1 MYISAL
7 NNNDYLKGAKQAIL
21 SIYGQEYPDIMSFP
35 FYLKIE
41 RSIILMD
48 YSGGL
53 NGKLLTVINTVA
65 QDFGDSGFYLS
76 YPVPIEEVTTSA
88 PFPRWYVSFDKV
100 LDYIAETETFVYR
113 YTHYSPQG
121 IWGLIASN
129 DVFGVLSG
137 TDDFIQSV
145 LQLAP
150 EFSYDVNNFII
161 YWVEHKK
168 RHNLNIDWISLFLK
182 NVYGLN
188 EAANLIRF
196 FNSIIE

>member
-1 MYISAL
+1 MYISPL
-7 NNNDYLKGAKQAIL
+7 NNNDYLKDAKQAIL
-21 SIYGQEYPDIMSFP
+21 NIYGQEYPDIMSFP

-65 QDFGDSGFYLS
+65 QDFRDSGFYLS

-88 PFPRWYVSFDKV
+88 PFPHWYVPFDKA

-137 TDDFIQSV
+137 TNDFIQSV
-145 LQLAP
+145 LQFAP

-168 RHNLNIDWISLFLK
+168 RHNLNIGWIPLFLK

-188 EAANLIRF
+188 EAANLVRF
-196 FNSIIE
+196 FKSIIE